1 MSFREKIAWAAFIST
16 AVVWGGY
23 FAALLLHPYEGHHP
37 PFLFFI
43 AFIGCV
49 VVQAVVMT
57 AVAVVGAVASPG
69 DARAPIDE
77 RERGIARRATAIAY
91 YFLLSAI
98 LILIAVMHMG
108 IDLIQTIF
116 ALFALVAIAE
126 AIRYGA
132 QAIGY
137 RRGA

>member
-16 AVVWGGY
+16 VLVWGSY
-23 FAALLLHPYEGHHP
+23 FAALLLYNHDRHP
-37 PFLFFI
+37 PFTFFI
-43 AFIGCV
+43 AFVGCI
-49 VVQAVVMT
+49 VVQAVLMT
-57 AVAVVGAVASPG
+57 VVAIAGAVASPG

-91 YFLLSAI
+91 YFLISAV
-98 LILIAVMHMG
+98 LVLIAVMHMG

-116 ALFALVAIAE
+116 ALFAVVALAE

>member
-16 AVVWGGY
+16 VLVWGAY
-23 FAALLLHPYEGHHP
+23 FAGLLLYNHDRHP
-37 PFLFFI
+37 PFIFFI
-43 AFIGCV
+43 AFVGCI
-49 VVQAVVMT
+49 VVQAVLMT
-57 AVAVVGAVASPG
+57 GVAIASAMASPG

-91 YFLLSAI
+91 YFLISAV
-98 LILIAVMHMG
+98 LVLIAVMHMG

-116 ALFALVAIAE
+116 ALFAVVALAE

-132 QAIGY
+132 QAVGY